1 MTGAGEAERNRNVSK
16 TSFRGTR
23 TQAPG
28 RSAAVPPDTN
38 VQSVKRPSRSGWQ
51 VSQQSKL
58 WVGRREQRWPPRM
71 GDITRKTVEGTV
83 ATACLGSGRIPA
95 LAPIAM
101 AYAQL

>member
-1 MTGAGEAERNRNVSK
+1 
-16 TSFRGTR
+16 
-23 TQAPG
+23 
-28 RSAAVPPDTN
+28 
-38 VQSVKRPSRSGWQ
+38 
-51 VSQQSKL
+51 
-58 WVGRREQRWPPRM
+58 M